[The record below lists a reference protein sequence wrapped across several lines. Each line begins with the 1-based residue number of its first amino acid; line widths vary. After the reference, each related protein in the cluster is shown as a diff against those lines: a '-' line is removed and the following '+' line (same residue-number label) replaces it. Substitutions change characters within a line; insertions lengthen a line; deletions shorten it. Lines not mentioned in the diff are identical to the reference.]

1 MHIHTDKFYGLKQS
15 KSVTLM
21 KVSAEHF
28 GNLIIVDSDPCCYL
42 VELPSAGYVASLHN
56 PHQAEK
62 YQIRFRKTSAFV

>member
-28 GNLIIVDSDPCCYL
+28 WEFDHSGFW
-42 VELPSAGYVASLHN
+42 LPAV
-56 PHQAEK
+56 
-62 YQIRFRKTSAFV
+62 T